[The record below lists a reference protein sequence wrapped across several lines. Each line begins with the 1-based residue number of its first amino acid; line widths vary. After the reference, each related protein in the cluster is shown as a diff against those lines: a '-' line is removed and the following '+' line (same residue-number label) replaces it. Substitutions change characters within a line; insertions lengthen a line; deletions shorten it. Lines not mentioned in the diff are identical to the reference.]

1 MFNPYGAVPRAL
13 QNMQG
18 TIRNIGQNV
27 ASDKERIAGSQLM
40 QAKMDYQ
47 NTALKGDL
55 AAKTE
60 TIRQGREK
68 IDILKNDNPMMPLG
82 QILGVLYP
90 DAAKLKRVTDHFT
103 PEQLLKEFSFNK
115 TADAVATMKEKE
127 QSGSIDMTSP
137 DGTRTSKVSAA
148 GAADWRARGW
158 TDGKKTEA
166 KPISATST
174 KRIDDLGDRE
184 ARRLFAEAGKFLEK
198 GEDIYSVM
206 SRPMADLFDKT
217 KARTREI
224 FNKGGVTE
232 AEAWKKG
239 FKSTQVELGD
249 KLVAEMLALPQEKQD
264 EILDKMETTSPF
276 MYKILGEATARYQKK
291 QAVGEGAAVKVAPDA
306 GKKDLTEGIKEPT
319 GPKPKTGAG
328 RGWKPNPDDLRRD
341 GSKKGNGWL
350 GTLPITYP
358 DGRTGAAT
366 EYTVGISL
374 DGKEVDIPTLV
385 PTLTKKEVK
394 LMVDDIMPNHKKVPA
409 AIMAKAVAHAK
420 KLIGEGKSPYVGT
433 PDSMG
438 SKVPNVLSEGVK
450 KGYELSKK
458 GGSALLGKNEDPLKI
473 GKSRLNST
481 RGYASK

>member
-82 QILGVLYP
+82 QILAVLYP

-115 TADAVATMKEKE
+115 AADAVATMKVKE

-306 GKKDLTEGIKEPT
+306 GKKDLTEGIKEPVADT
-319 GPKPKTGAG
+319 GEKVKAPKAEAKTPLSIKDKKELNKIATEL
-328 RGWKPNPDDLRRD
+328 KKENPDKTDEELKKMAKEKWNEEKKVYRKRFQKKALTAISQVGGRLRSTP
-341 GSKKGNGWL
+341 SKK
-350 GTLPITYP
+350 TYF
-358 DGRTGAAT
+358 
-366 EYTVGISL
+366 
-374 DGKEVDIPTLV
+374 K
-385 PTLTKKEVK
+385 
-394 LMVDDIMPNHKKVPA
+394 
-409 AIMAKAVAHAK
+409 
-420 KLIGEGKSPYVGT
+420 
-433 PDSMG
+433 
-438 SKVPNVLSEGVK
+438 
-450 KGYELSKK
+450 
-458 GGSALLGKNEDPLKI
+458 
-473 GKSRLNST
+473 
-481 RGYASK
+481 